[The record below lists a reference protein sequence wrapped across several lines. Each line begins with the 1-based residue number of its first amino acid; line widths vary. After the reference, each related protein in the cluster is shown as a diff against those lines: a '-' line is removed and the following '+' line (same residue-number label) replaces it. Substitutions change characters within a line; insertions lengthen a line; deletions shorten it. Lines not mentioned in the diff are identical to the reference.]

1 MQINSISFG
10 RGIYGSRIE
19 EDTYFANLERQ
30 AEKSNY
36 PINGGK
42 VERYAWEC
50 EHGWHNDSF
59 QRESDYSSN
68 NGSSYS
74 SNNSS
79 EYINPDTGR
88 PYRCSDN

>member
-30 AEKSNY
+30 ARRSNY
-36 PINGGK
+36 PIGGGK
-42 VERYAWEC
+42 VERYAWER
-50 EHGWHNDSF
+50 EHGWHDDSY
-59 QRESDYSSN
+59 QGE
-68 NGSSYS
+68 

-79 EYINPDTGR
+79 SRGSSYCPTSSSGYINPDTGR